1 MSSSSLIQNRRRV
14 SFAALVLFATLTGA
28 GAQSGAPAGTPASKP
43 RSGSA
48 APVVAKVVDQRI
60 LFWQQ
65 QVAKD
70 PEYWGSLNGLAA
82 AYAQKA
88 RETGDISYFELA
100 ESTLQQSLKAES
112 AHAEAAPAY
121 TQLATVHLA
130 EHRFQEAVDD
140 ALKAIAFHPEELTPY
155 PYAGDAELELGNY
168 KESQSYY
175 DHLSAPNDGRPH
187 PGIEFLA
194 YSHGAGLDW
203 IKGDTGRAS
212 EDLQHSVTLA
222 QQLRMPAE
230 NIAWT
235 QFMLGEQYFQT
246 GELVKAESAEA
257 ESLASFPRYHRALAA
272 MGQIRGAQGRYA
284 EAIEYYKQA
293 IAIIPLP
300 LYVASLGDLYAVSG
314 DKANA
319 EKQYSL
325 VEFIGKL
332 SAINKLVYNRELALF
347 YADHDRKLPEALTLA
362 AKELEVR
369 HDVFTSDALAW
380 AMLKNHQ
387 PEKARVEMAKAL
399 RMGTKDALLEYHA
412 GMIDA
417 ALGDKANAALHLGRA
432 LEINPHFHVIF
443 AGQAAKMLAELDKT
457 KTAETLARAG
467 GSDGERH

>member
-1 MSSSSLIQNRRRV
+1 
-14 SFAALVLFATLTGA
+14 
-28 GAQSGAPAGTPASKP
+28 
-43 RSGSA
+43 
-48 APVVAKVVDQRI
+48 
-60 LFWQQ
+60 
-65 QVAKD
+65 
-70 PEYWGSLNGLAA
+70 
-82 AYAQKA
+82 
-88 RETGDISYFELA
+88 
-100 ESTLQQSLKAES
+100 
-112 AHAEAAPAY
+112 
-121 TQLATVHLA
+121 
-130 EHRFQEAVDD
+130 
-140 ALKAIAFHPEELTPY
+140 LKAIAFHPEELMPY

-168 KESQSYY
+168 KESQGYY
-175 DHLSAPNDGRPH
+175 EHLSAPNDGRPH

-203 IKGDTGRAS
+203 IKGDTGKAS
-212 EDLQHSVTLA
+212 EDLQHSVALA
-222 QQLRMPAE
+222 QELRMPAE

-246 GELVKAESAEA
+246 GGLVKAESAETDA
-257 ESLASFPRYHRALAA
+257 LASFPRYHRALAA

-314 DKANA
+314 DQGNA

-347 YADHDRKLPEALTLA
+347 YADHDRNLPEALRLA
-362 AKELEVR
+362 EKELEVR

-387 PEKARVEMAKAL
+387 PEKARTEMDKAM
-399 RMGTKDALLEYHA
+399 RMGTKDALMEYHA
-412 GMIDA
+412 GLIYA
-417 ALGDKANAALHLGRA
+417 ALGNNADAALHLERA
-432 LEINPHFHVIF
+432 LKINPHFHVIF
-443 AGQAAKMLAELDKT
+443 APQAMK
-457 KTAETLARAG
+457 TLAQLDTGKAPEAIARTG

>member
-1 MSSSSLIQNRRRV
+1 MCTCLFV
-14 SFAALVLFATLTGA
+14 FAALA
-28 GAQSGAPAGTPASKP
+28 GAVAQSTPRASPAAAKVQSSPANQVGKAPGRT
-43 RSGSA
+43 
-48 APVVAKVVDQRI
+48 AKVVDQRI

-88 RETGDISYFELA
+88 RETGEISYFELA
-100 ESTLQQSLKAES
+100 EATLQQSLRAES
-112 AHAEAAPAY
+112 THAEAAPAY

-130 EHRFQEAVDD
+130 EHRFKEAVDD
-140 ALKAIAFHPEELTPY
+140 ARKAIAFHPEELMPY
-155 PYAGDAELELGNY
+155 PYGGDAELELGNY

-203 IKGDTGRAS
+203 IKGDTDRAS
-212 EDLQHSVTLA
+212 DDLQRSITLA
-222 QQLRMPAE
+222 QQLHMPAE

-246 GELVKAESAEA
+246 GDLIKAESAES
-257 ESLASFPRYHRALAA
+257 ESLATFPRYHRALAA

-284 EAIEYYKQA
+284 EAIDYYRQA

-314 DKANA
+314 EKANA

-325 VEFIGKL
+325 VELIGKL
-332 SAINKLVYNRELALF
+332 SAINKQVYNRELALF

-362 AKELEVR
+362 EKELEVR

-387 PEKARVEMAKAL
+387 PEKARAEMEKAM

-412 GMIDA
+412 GMIYA
-417 ALGDKANAALHLGRA
+417 ALGDKADAGMHLERA
-432 LEINPHFHVIF
+432 LQINPHFHVIF
-443 AGQAAKMLAELDKT
+443 AEQAT
-457 KTAETLARAG
+457 KTLAAMDKGKTPESVPRAG
-467 GSDGERH
+467 GSDGEQR